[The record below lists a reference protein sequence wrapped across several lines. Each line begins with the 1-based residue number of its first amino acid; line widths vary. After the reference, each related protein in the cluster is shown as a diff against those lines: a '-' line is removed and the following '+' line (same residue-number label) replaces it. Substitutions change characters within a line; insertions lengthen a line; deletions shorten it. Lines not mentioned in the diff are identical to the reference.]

1 MPDLSIGNVLL
12 VLVISYLLGSIP
24 SAYVIAKINR
34 VDIFSVG
41 SGNMG
46 ATNVSRSISIP
57 AGVLVW
63 FFDSCKGICA
73 ILVGKAVFATEP
85 ALGVTLAAIFAIVGH
100 NWSLFVWLLIGT
112 IRGGKGAATAFGT
125 LLMLAPAPVIA
136 VSFALCSATVFVT
149 RYVSLGVLVLF
160 GLALPWVLVLVAEG
174 KLPQPYTMYSVMT
187 AVLILYRFRENIYKL
202 ANGTE
207 RRLGERT

>member
-1 MPDLSIGNVLL
+1 MQDLPIGNILL
-12 VLVISYLLGSIP
+12 VIFVSYLLGSIP

-34 VDIFSVG
+34 VDIFKVG

-46 ATNVSRSISIP
+46 ATNVSRAISIP

-73 ILVGKAVFATEP
+73 ILIGRTLITSEP

-125 LLMLAPAPVIA
+125 LLMLAPTPVIA
-136 VSFALCSATVFVT
+136 VSFALCSATVLLT

-174 KLPQPYTMYSVMT
+174 KLPQPYTIYSVLT
-187 AVLILYRFRENIYKL
+187 AVLILYRFRENIHKL
-202 ANGTE
+202 SNGTE